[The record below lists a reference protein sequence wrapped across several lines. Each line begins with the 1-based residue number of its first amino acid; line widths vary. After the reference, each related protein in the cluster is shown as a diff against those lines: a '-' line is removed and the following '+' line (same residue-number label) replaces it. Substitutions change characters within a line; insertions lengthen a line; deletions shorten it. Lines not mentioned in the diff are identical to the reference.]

1 MSINQTI
8 TELDTASH
16 MQTLENNN
24 TVLILIYLHFSEA
37 ELRVTYYSKKTN

>member
-1 MSINQTI
+1 MSMNQTF

-37 ELRVTYYSKKTN
+37 ELWVPYYSKKTS